1 MITYKTTYDVWRT
14 DLSLEQYKADLKEAF
29 MDGLD
34 TAPSLSMGGVQETF
48 DAAFEDFYAH
58 HSHRRKI

>member
-1 MITYKTTYDVWRT
+1 MITYKGTHDIWRT
-14 DLSLEQYKADLKEAF
+14 DISLEQYKADMKEAF

-34 TAPSLSMGGVQETF
+34 TAPSLTIGGVQETF
-48 DAAFEDFYAH
+48 AAAFEEFYAH